1 MLVTATTQNLHL
13 GDSFAETHQ
22 EVIVQNIE
30 ADNSTSF
37 IKPEQL
43 ITPKGFNTKYNKY
56 SQSIVD
62 APENISITDKQ
73 NQDESY
79 FLLNQPTLQ

>member
-22 EVIVQNIE
+22 EVIVQNMD
-30 ADNSTSF
+30 ADDCNSF
-37 IKPEQL
+37 IKPEKS
-43 ITPKGFNTKYNKY
+43 ITPKGFNTNYNKY
-56 SQSIVD
+56 SQSVVD

-73 NQDESY
+73 NQNESNL
-79 FLLNQPTLQ
+79 LLNQPTFQ